1 MGCAA
6 AASEVR
12 AQQMKKWIAGAR
24 LPTLPAAIV
33 PVLVGTAAA
42 GEPYRFDRALLAV
55 IVALGIQI
63 GCNYA
68 NDYSDGIRG
77 TDKHRTGPMRLV
89 ASGAATPAAVLRAAI
104 ISFAFAAAVGIWLSL
119 QVDPRLIAV
128 GFASIAA
135 AWLYTGGPKPYGY
148 FGYGEAICFVF
159 FGLVGTLGSTYVQ
172 HGSFTLISLL
182 ASLAVG
188 SLTTALLVANNLRD
202 IPGDRA
208 SGKRT
213 LAVKI
218 GDRAT
223 RQLYL
228 ALLAAAALATLG
240 IGVSRPVALIALI
253 AAAAAVRP
261 IAVIR
266 SGATGKALV
275 PVLIDTGRMELAFG
289 VLFFVSLSL
298 S

>member
-1 MGCAA
+1 MN
-6 AASEVR
+6 
-12 AQQMKKWIAGAR
+12 KWIAGAR

-42 GEPYRFDRALLAV
+42 GEPYRLDRAVLAA
-55 IVALGIQI
+55 IVALAIQI

-77 TDKHRTGPMRLV
+77 TDAHRTGPMRLV
-89 ASGAATPAAVLRAAI
+89 ASGAASPVAVFRAAMI
-104 ISFAFAAAVGIWLSL
+104 AFGVAAASGIWLSL
-119 QVDPRLIAV
+119 EVNPWLIAV
-128 GFASIAA
+128 GFAAIGA
-135 AWLYTGGPKPYGY
+135 AWFYTGGPKPYGY
-148 FGYGEAICFVF
+148 FGLGEGFCFIF

-172 HGSFTLISLL
+172 HGSFTLVSAL

-188 SLTTALLVANNLRD
+188 SLTTSLLVANNLRD
-202 IPGDRA
+202 IPGDAA
-208 SGKRT
+208 SGKNT
-213 LAVKI
+213 LAVKM

-228 ALLAAAALATLG
+228 ALLGAAALATLA
-240 IGVSRPVALIALI
+240 IALDRPIALIALV

-261 IAVIR
+261 IRTVR

-289 VLFFVSLSL
+289 LLFFVSLSL
-298 S
+298 PH

>member
-1 MGCAA
+1 MN
-6 AASEVR
+6 
-12 AQQMKKWIAGAR
+12 KWIAGAR

-42 GEPYRFDRALLAV
+42 GVPYRIDRAVLAA
-55 IVALGIQI
+55 IVALAIQV

-77 TDKHRTGPMRLV
+77 TDAKRTGPMRLV
-89 ASGAATPAAVLRAAI
+89 ASGAASPGAVLRAAI
-104 ISFAFAAAVGIWLSL
+104 LAFTVAAVVGIWLSL
-119 QVDPRLIAV
+119 QVSPWLIAI

-135 AWLYTGGPKPYGY
+135 AWFYTGGARPYGY
-148 FGYGEAICFVF
+148 HGLGEVFCFVF

-172 HGSFTLISLL
+172 HGAFTFVSLL
-182 ASLAVG
+182 GSLAVG
-188 SLTTALLVANNLRD
+188 SMTTAILVANNLRD
-202 IPGDRA
+202 IPGDA
-208 SGKRT
+208 ANGKRT
-213 LAVKI
+213 LAVKL
-218 GDRAT
+218 GDRNT
-223 RQLYL
+223 RALYL
-228 ALLAAAALATLG
+228 ALLAAAAVITVA
-240 IGVSRPVALIALI
+240 IGFDRPGAFVALV

-261 IAVIR
+261 IHVVR

>member
-1 MGCAA
+1 MN
-6 AASEVR
+6 
-12 AQQMKKWIAGAR
+12 KWIAGAR

-42 GEPYRFDRALLAV
+42 GAPYRLDRALLAAV
-55 IVALGIQI
+55 VALGIQI

-89 ASGAATPAAVLRAAI
+89 ASGAATPSAVLRAAAL
-104 ISFAFAAAVGIWLSL
+104 AFGLAAVVGIWLSL
-119 QVDPRLIAV
+119 QVNPLLIIV

-135 AWLYTGGPKPYGY
+135 AWFYTGGPKPYGY
-148 FGYGEAICFVF
+148 FGLGEGFCFIF

-172 HGSFTLISLL
+172 HGSFTLISAL

-188 SLTTALLVANNLRD
+188 SLTTAILVANNLRD
-202 IPGDRA
+202 IPGDAA
-208 SGKRT
+208 SGKNT
-213 LAVKI
+213 LAVKM

-228 ALLAAAALATLG
+228 GLLAAAALAT
-240 IGVSRPVALIALI
+240 VAVAVNRPAALVALI

-261 IAVIR
+261 IKVVR
-266 SGATGKALV
+266 SGATGKALI
-275 PVLIDTGRMELAFG
+275 PVLVDTGRMELAFG
-289 VLFFVSLSL
+289 VLFFISLSVP

>member
-1 MGCAA
+1 
-6 AASEVR
+6 
-12 AQQMKKWIAGAR
+12 MKKWIAGAR

-42 GEPYRFDRALLAV
+42 GTPYHLGRAALAA
-55 IVALGIQI
+55 IVALAIQI

-77 TDKHRTGPMRLV
+77 TDANRTGPMRLV
-89 ASGAATPAAVLRAAI
+89 ASGAATPSAVFRAAMIAFGVAAVA
-104 ISFAFAAAVGIWLSL
+104 GIWLSL
-119 QVDPRLIAV
+119 QVDPWLIVV
-128 GFASIAA
+128 GFAAIAA
-135 AWLYTGGPKPYGY
+135 AWFYTGGPKPYGY
-148 FGYGEAICFVF
+148 FGLGEGICFIF

-172 HGSFTLISLL
+172 HGSFTVVSAI

-202 IPGDRA
+202 IPGDAA
-208 SGKRT
+208 SGKNT
-213 LAVKI
+213 LAVKM

-223 RQLYL
+223 RALYL
-228 ALLAAAALATLG
+228 ALLGAAALATLA
-240 IGVSRPVALIALI
+240 IGVDRPIALIALI

-261 IAVIR
+261 IQVVR
-266 SGATGKALV
+266 SGATGKALI

-289 VLFFVSLSL
+289 VLFFLSLSL
-298 S
+298 PR